1 MKNPERPT
9 APPMA
14 TKIGYTCERARV
26 WSVDRFIHSR
36 VTAPRTRRDGT
47 TERRIEGRKERTKPS
62 PGPCLSVSLTTNG
75 RSARVRSS
83 FATNPPPRS
92 VYTRRRD
99 ERRTTDDDAPLGE
112 ANAERTT
119 CRIETRL
126 CSLASQSRRASGCA
140 ARGDDRRVRSS
151 PRRGREGV
159 HLGSRIGES

>member
-14 TKIGYTCERARV
+14 TKIGYTCERARKRV

-36 VTAPRTRRDGT
+36 VTTPGTRRDGT
-47 TERRIEGRKERTKPS
+47 TERRIEGRNERTKPS
-62 PGPCLSVSLTTNG
+62 PGPPLSVSLTTNG

-140 ARGDDRRVRSS
+140 ARGVPTRSFESETWARGGTPRV
-151 PRRGREGV
+151 
-159 HLGSRIGES
+159 